1 MCGPSCWIC
10 SYVGLRAENVF
21 VSLRAD
27 VFVAGFGN
35 LPVQGG
41 AAEIFNFC
49 LNYLHFFSHSHAISS
64 LLCSINR
71 RQRQTIAESRRHRKS
86 ARPHPD
92 RLWDRTLGR
101 PIPHSRREPLADS
114 FLCIELVDYELW
126 FVIYCGF
133 QTNLVLFDIN
143 LWFVIIC
150 Y

>member
-1 MCGPSCWIC
+1 MSG
-10 SYVGLRAENVF
+10 YVLEIYLSAF
-21 VSLRAD
+21 VPTFLLEVLGTSPCR
-27 VFVAGFGN
+27 
-35 LPVQGG
+35 GG
-41 AAEIFNFC
+41 AAKVFNFC
-49 LNYLHFFSHSHAISS
+49 LNYLHFFSSHSHAISS

-126 FVIYCGF
+126 FVTYCGF